1 MALSRCCVVI
11 DRDAAAAHAGR
22 SDVYRVPN
30 RQEAAFSLKVDPEV
44 GERIVTTK
52 SAATWGK
59 AAPRQGFRGVYINL
73 DRSTERRRNV
83 ERQLARLDLADAY
96 LRLAA
101 VDGRKLKP
109 VGGLNPGIVGCF
121 RSHVGALELAS
132 SARGVIHIAED
143 DIVLS
148 RHLAPFIRHGI
159 SVGLFEDY
167 DVVFL
172 DLWVHPVP
180 DLIKRYFAATETALN
195 HRPLDYARFSVIDLK
210 GTRIGAAASYV
221 IAPSKLEKVHD
232 LLKAELARGPTVPVD
247 HHFSQLTDSGALR
260 TAVMAPFLTTIDLKD
275 GATSAT
281 GTLPEIEHRLFLLLR
296 QAFYVERD
304 LLGVVIPAMDEYRRR
319 KVYKGL
325 NEIRNLL
332 AATAGIPTD

>member
-1 MALSRCCVVI
+1 M
-11 DRDAAAAHAGR
+11 
-22 SDVYRVPN
+22 
-30 RQEAAFSLKVDPEV
+30 
-44 GERIVTTK
+44 TTK
-52 SAATWGK
+52 LAATWGK
-59 AAPRQGFRGVYINL
+59 AAPRHGFRGIYINL

-83 ERQLARLDLADAY
+83 ERQLARLDLADTY
-96 LRLAA
+96 VRLPA

-109 VGGLNPGIVGCF
+109 VGDLNPGIVGCF
-121 RSHVGALELAS
+121 RSHVAALALAR
-132 SARGVIHIAED
+132 SARGPIHIAED

-159 SVGLFEDY
+159 GAGLFEDY

-180 DLIKRYFAATETALN
+180 DLIKRYFAAAERALN
-195 HRPLDYARFSVIDLK
+195 HQPLDYARFSVIDLK

-221 IAPSKLEKVHD
+221 IAPSKLGKVRD
-232 LLKAELARGPTVPVD
+232 LLQAELARGPTVPVD

-260 TAVMAPFLTTIDLKD
+260 TAVVAPFVTTIDLKD

-296 QAFYVERD
+296 QAFYVERN
-304 LLGVVIPAMDEYRRR
+304 LPGVVIPAMDEYRRR
-319 KVYKGL
+319 KTYRGL

-332 AATAGIPTD
+332 AASVGIPPD